1 VLRLILRQGM
11 RPVLIGIGLGLAGA
25 AATSTLFSSM
35 LFGLSPYD
43 PLAFI
48 AVPAALTGVALLAGY
63 VPARRALRVAPTE
76 ALKAE

>member
-1 VLRLILRQGM
+1 
-11 RPVLIGIGLGLAGA
+11 
-25 AATSTLFSSM
+25 M